1 MKLKHFFAAGL
12 VVGLSATTAFA
23 ETTLRY
29 SNWLP
34 ATHPFTAQVI
44 KPWIED
50 VAKATEGRVTID
62 TLPKVVGTVPTQFEV
77 VRDGL
82 ADVGL
87 IVDGYSGGRF
97 RLNSI
102 IDLPFL
108 GNDARAISIAYWRIY
123 KTYLEPFGEYEN
135 AIPAA
140 KISVGPMVLATGSTM
155 VDSVATL
162 DGMKLRVASKPLSDI
177 AYALGSAPV
186 NKPVSELYELISTG
200 VVDGTIT
207 SREAITSFKLQDAF
221 DHVLVVPGGLSS
233 TGVSIIISQ
242 EALAEMSDEDRAAFW
257 SVSGEVL
264 STKVAAV
271 YQSLN
276 ENAMKT
282 LADGGTTIT
291 QASDTMMAELAAKL
305 QSVEQDWIEQAK
317 ELGLENAQ
325 EVLAEFREEIAKVE
339 AELAAN

>member
-1 MKLKHFFAAGL
+1 MGLRSIFIAGL
-12 VVGLSATTAFA
+12 ALGLSTTTALA
-23 ETTLRY
+23 DVTLRY

-34 ATHPFTAQVI
+34 ATHPFAKQVI
-44 KPWIED
+44 EPWIAD
-50 VAKATEGRVTID
+50 VAKATDGRVTIE

-82 ADVGL
+82 ADVAL

-123 KTYLEPFGEYEN
+123 NKYLEQFGEYEN

-140 KISVGPMVLATGSTM
+140 KISVGPMVLATGSKAVGT
-155 VDSVATL
+155 VDELS
-162 DGMKLRVASKPLSDI
+162 GMKLRVASKPLSDI
-177 AYALGSAPV
+177 AYALGTAPV

-207 SREAITSFKLQDAF
+207 SREAIVNFKLQDAF

-233 TGVSIIISQ
+233 TGISIVIS
-242 EALAEMSDEDRAAFW
+242 EEMLAELSDEDRAAFW

-276 ENAMKT
+276 EHAMTT
-282 LADGGTTIT
+282 LAEGGTTVT
-291 QASDTMMAELAAKL
+291 EASDQMMADLRSALAP
-305 QSVEQDWIEQAK
+305 VEADWIERAK
-317 ELGLENAQ
+317 KLGLENAE
-325 EVLAEFREEIAKVE
+325 EVLAEFRAEIVKVE
-339 AELAAN
+339 ADLASQ